1 MSKLTV
7 DDIVPGELYVLT
19 DPAFSSWTG
28 LVAKATYRYGHS
40 STHYVFELIELTDGT
55 RGYKTG
61 TLLPLNVKRF
71 ERYPRIPSASDQLF
85 N

>member
-1 MSKLTV
+1 MPKLTV
-7 DDIVPGELYVLT
+7 EDIVPGDLYVLT
-19 DPAFSSWTG
+19 DPTFSSWIG
-28 LVAKATYRYGHS
+28 LVAKAAYRYGHS

-61 TLLPLNVKRF
+61 AQLPLNVKRF
-71 ERYPRIPSASDQLF
+71 ERYQPSASDQLF